1 MGKTTLPSSINLV
14 KFYDLCAVPKTEL
27 RNHTRFGFWPSFFPR
42 KILATRNFGIVGRLC
57 GYCQGRQ
64 RISFRASNPPSSSK
78 LERVR
83 SPSNPRAHHHYNQHP
98 SYQPHQA
105 SNQPGLPDPMPSGCH
120 QIIEFWKP
128 PASQD
133 RVIEFWKPLASQD
146 RVKVVR
152 GVRLP
157 SHTVPYRAIRRHS
170 PP

>member
-1 MGKTTLPSSINLV
+1 MRRGSQMDTEKTSKRLHAAALSVKAPSCNKSAELP
-14 KFYDLCAVPKTEL
+14 
-27 RNHTRFGFWPSFFPR
+27 
-42 KILATRNFGIVGRLC
+42 
-57 GYCQGRQ
+57 
-64 RISFRASNPPSSSK
+64 K

-83 SPSNPRAHHHYNQHP
+83 IPSNPRAHHHYNQHP

-157 SHTVPYRAIRRHS
+157 SHTLPQGATGCQTLCL
-170 PP
+170 